1 MKGIAICVAAVA
13 VAGMASEAG
22 AVTVKNESAAEVT
35 IGVDWGSKEKV
46 ETIPAGKS
54 VTFECKEGCGVSGP
68 WAFSWRAAGD
78 DVITTNGQSLISVVD
93 KPAKDGKA
101 KD

>member
-1 MKGIAICVAAVA
+1 MNRFAICLATLALAGAAT
-13 VAGMASEAG
+13 EAG
-22 AVTVKNESAAEVT
+22 AVTVKNESNAEVT
-35 IGVDWGSKEKV
+35 IGIDWGSKEKV

-54 VTFECKEGCGVSGP
+54 VTFECKDGCGVSGP

-93 KPAKDGKA
+93 KPAKGKQ
-101 KD
+101 